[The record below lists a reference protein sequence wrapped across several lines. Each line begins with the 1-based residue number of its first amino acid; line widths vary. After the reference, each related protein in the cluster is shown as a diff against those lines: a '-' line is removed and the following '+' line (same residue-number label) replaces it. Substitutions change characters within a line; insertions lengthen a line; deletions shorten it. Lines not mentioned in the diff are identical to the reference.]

1 MNPYK
6 CNGRQ
11 NQAALCCSAPPYEK
25 ESVIIL
31 AQQAVLGNLASIKK
45 ENEQYQRIGDPF
57 LNWCGLPPPLAHP
70 LWVSDW
76 LFIGRKLI
84 HLNLLAKLVCIKCKS
99 IQTLFITSKFANCQ
113 LPFHPCALP
122 REEQWTRTPDI
133 IRNSTTLIYVHWS
146 MPFMYNFIIKLFFFA
161 SSVLYVCVREC
172 ISLYWSMAAAHGS
185 PSFISLYVQLFIQRL
200 HFLM

>member
-1 MNPYK
+1 MLSPLEEQLRRKGPRGEMNPYK

-11 NQAALCCSAPPYEK
+11 KQAALCCSAPPYEK

-113 LPFHPCALP
+113 LPKFL
-122 REEQWTRTPDI
+122 
-133 IRNSTTLIYVHWS
+133 
-146 MPFMYNFIIKLFFFA
+146 FIP
-161 SSVLYVCVREC
+161 VLYQERSNELEHQ
-172 ISLYWSMAAAHGS
+172 I
-185 PSFISLYVQLFIQRL
+185 
-200 HFLM
+200 